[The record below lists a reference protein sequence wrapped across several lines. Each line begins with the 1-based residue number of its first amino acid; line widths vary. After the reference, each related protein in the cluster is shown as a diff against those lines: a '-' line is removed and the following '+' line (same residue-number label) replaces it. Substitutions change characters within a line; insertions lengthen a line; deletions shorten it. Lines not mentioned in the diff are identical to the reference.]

1 MKLKS
6 NAQQIQIECHVAPK
20 RPQTKAKWTAPPT
33 PPRLIANTLE
43 MSNLA
48 DN

>member
-20 RPQTKAKWTAPPT
+20 RPQTKAK
-33 PPRLIANTLE
+33 
-43 MSNLA
+43 
-48 DN
+48 